1 MEQRHSSVGPHT
13 SHAVFLRRGQDSDSP
28 IGIYDVLHRM
38 SGGGA
43 MKKVLSDIIRPISH
57 RRCPLGMNDYPVVEP
72 SAPSPRNEM
81 LRNVASVL
89 GCNL

>member
-1 MEQRHSSVGPHT
+1 MHRGPMALT
-13 SHAVFLRRGQDSDSP
+13 CGLLWRGQNSDSP

-89 GCNL
+89 L